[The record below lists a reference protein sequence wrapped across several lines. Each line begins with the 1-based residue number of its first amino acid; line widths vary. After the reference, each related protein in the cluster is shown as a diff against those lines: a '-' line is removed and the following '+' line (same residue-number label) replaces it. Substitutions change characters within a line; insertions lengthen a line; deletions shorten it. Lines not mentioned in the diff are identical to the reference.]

1 RLKATVLKTVV
12 PKGTGGSNPSCSV
25 RRRLV
30 TRAVR
35 PCLSLQKERGGYGSP
50 VRVCTSTQKPLR
62 SAKRRGTMNVRCSDK
77 LDNKQNNKPAADP
90 DLAVVVEAWPGL
102 PPAVRSGIVAIVGAS
117 KEQ

>member
-1 RLKATVLKTVV
+1 
-12 PKGTGGSNPSCSV
+12 
-25 RRRLV
+25 
-30 TRAVR
+30 
-35 PCLSLQKERGGYGSP
+35 
-50 VRVCTSTQKPLR
+50 
-62 SAKRRGTMNVRCSDK
+62 MNVRCSDK